1 MRDYVPVPRIERRVE
16 YVPVER
22 YDERVEYMP
31 VERSSVV
38 RTPERWEIRIKC

>member
-38 RTPERWEIRIKC
+38 RTPER